1 MKNLFRIIP
10 IFLIS
15 LTTLQSCNNNDDENV
30 EDVSTIVNLA
40 VDSADLTSLVAA
52 LDRANLVSTLNGE
65 GPFTVLAP
73 TNNAFAAFLSANNFN
88 SLEDVP
94 VDILTKVLLNH
105 VISGSLISTDLSTG
119 YANTLATSAASQTP
133 LSIYV
138 DTSNGVKF
146 NGVSSVS
153 AADILAVNGVIHKVD
168 EVIGLPNIVTFATA
182 DPIFSTLVSALTRSD
197 LTTDFVGVLSTDSA
211 TAPAPFTVF
220 APIND
225 AFNRLLTELNLTSL
239 SQIDEP
245 TLDVVLKNHV
255 VGGANVL
262 DSNLTDNLTISTL
275 GGDITADI
283 SGGARLTDSSGRV
296 SDIIATNVQANNGV
310 IHAINKVI
318 LPLQQPTTNN
328 IVDVA
333 VGSENL
339 STLVA
344 ALERADLVTTL
355 ANQGP
360 FTVLAPSNEAFN
372 TFLSDNG
379 FSNLDDVPVDV
390 LNNILRNHVIG
401 GRLESTD
408 LTTGYA
414 STFATTSASDASMSI
429 FIDISNGVTFNGVS
443 SVTNANIE
451 ADNGI
456 VHLVDAVIG
465 LPSVVTF
472 AVADPTFSTLVAALT
487 RDDLTTDFVG
497 VLSTATGTSPAP
509 FTVFAPTNDAF
520 GSLLSELGIAGLADI
535 DEPTLDAVLKNHVV
549 AGANVLDTD
558 LTDDMTVTT
567 LGGDITANVTG
578 GATLTDSSGRVSD
591 IIATNIQ
598 ANNGIIH
605 AINKVI
611 LP

>member
-30 EDVSTIVNLA
+30 QDVSTIVNLA

-153 AADILAVNGVIHKVD
+153 AAYILAVNGVIHKVD

-429 FIDISNGVTFNGVS
+429 FIDTSNGVTFNGVS

-535 DEPTLDAVLKNHVV
+535 DEPTLEAVLKNHVV
-549 AGANVLDTD
+549 AGANVFDTD
-558 LTDDMTVTT
+558 LTDNLTITT

-578 GATLTDSSGRVSD
+578 GVTLTDANGRVSD
-591 IIATNIQ
+591 IITTNVQ